1 MALSGVYGYGLSPYI
16 ANGFNKSIDGGDDI
30 NDIAV
35 SQQENTVAE
44 ESIGSPV
51 EDKTPKAPKA
61 SNPEDFTF
69 DFKKNNSYNLVAA
82 TSPVDDI
89 DVEKAVS
96 EMNKDEVLNQ
106 YKFFVG
112 HTNLGTDADGTVR
125 LKNIGQL

>member
-1 MALSGVYGYGLSPYI
+1 MALSGIYGYGLSPYI
-16 ANGFNKSIDGGDDI
+16 ANGFNSSIDSGDNI

-35 SQQENTVAE
+35 SRQEDTAVAE
-44 ESIGSPV
+44 SNGSPLK
-51 EDKTPKAPKA
+51 DKAPKV

-69 DFKKNNSYNLVAA
+69 DFKKNNSYNLVGA
-82 TSPVDDI
+82 TSPVNDMDI
-89 DVEKAVS
+89 EKAVS
-96 EMNKDEVLNQ
+96 EMKKDVVLNQ